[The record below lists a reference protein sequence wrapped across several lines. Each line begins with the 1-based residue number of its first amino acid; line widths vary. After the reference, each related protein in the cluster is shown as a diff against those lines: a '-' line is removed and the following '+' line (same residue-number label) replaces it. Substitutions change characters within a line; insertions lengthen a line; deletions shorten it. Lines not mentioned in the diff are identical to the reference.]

1 MRSVGEW
8 KGKWAVAFYKVDFRT
23 SFIAVRWRVRW
34 CVGFWSDKR
43 ERWVDCKIK
52 RHFI

>member
-23 SFIAVRWRVRW
+23 FFYCGAVEDEGEVRW

-43 ERWVDCKIK
+43 EVGGLQN
-52 RHFI
+52 